1 MQKHFE
7 EEDALV
13 KDIEKLLVILSKLR
27 VIDGRTRFQKI
38 VFLLRNKESIDLNY
52 NFIPYYYGP
61 YSHELQLEINLLE
74 AAGLV
79 QVVPK
84 DRTLYV
90 HSLTVEGHH
99 AVAEIERRMDVSEKE
114 KLQKAI
120 RNYRKKSTMSLIKEA
135 KQLAN
140 TAS

>member
-1 MQKHFE
+1 M
-7 EEDALV
+7 V
-13 KDIEKLLVILSKLR
+13 KDIEKILVILNKLR
-27 VIDGRTRFQKI
+27 KIAGRTRFQKI
-38 VFLLRNKESIDLNY
+38 VFLLKNRDGIDFNY

-84 DRTLYV
+84 DGTLYV
-90 HSLTVEGHH
+90 HSLTVEGQQ
-99 AVAEIERRMDVSEKE
+99 AAIEIERRMNMSERE
-114 KLQKAI
+114 NLRGALGY
-120 RNYRKKSTMSLIKEA
+120 YRKRSTASLIREA

-140 TAS
+140 TTL